1 MAKAINTWP
10 NVVMRRFITTKSL
23 NKRGWNRATI
33 VVRYMAWCRS
43 KNLLKQIAPG
53 NEPRNEKYVN
63 QRNSYMQEIF
73 LQSIFEKQKI
83 HG

>member
-53 NEPRNEKYVN
+53 DEPSNEKKKPK
-63 QRNSYMQEIF
+63 NSYI
-73 LQSIFEKQKI
+73 
-83 HG
+83 